1 MLHHVLWLEYALD
14 MKYLDIPGGQLFNQ
28 FSNFLYTGVLAFFF
42 FVLTAN
48 FRKAKARG
56 KKKSLGQS
64 FHLLR
69 SGFCVLMRPLLSV
82 FIGNWPLHIGGRLLC
97 DEGGS
102 PGS

>member
-14 MKYLDIPGGQLFNQ
+14 MKSLDIPAGQLFNQ

-42 FVLTAN
+42 FFLTAN

-64 FHLLR
+64 LHLLR

-82 FIGNWPLHIGGRLLC
+82 FIGN
-97 DEGGS
+97 
-102 PGS
+102 

>member
-42 FVLTAN
+42 FFLTAN

-56 KKKSLGQS
+56 KKKIHGAVFPSFEKWVLCSHETTSVCFYRELASPHWWKTSL
-64 FHLLR
+64 
-69 SGFCVLMRPLLSV
+69 
-82 FIGNWPLHIGGRLLC
+82 
-97 DEGGS
+97 
-102 PGS
+102 